1 MNRRQLEAEALRDSV
16 LQVAGK
22 MNTQM
27 YGPGFR
33 DFVLEHPEH
42 SPHYEYHKHNPEDVR
57 IHRRSVYRFLVRSPQ
72 QPFMSTLNC
81 ADPSQQVA
89 RRDDAITALQSLALL
104 NNKLMVSMASHFAS
118 DIEQTHT
125 GHAAAVSE
133 AFFRAIGRAPTPE
146 EASDLVAYA
155 GKHGLPNACRLLFNL
170 NEFSFVD

>member
-1 MNRRQLEAEALRDSV
+1 MPLLDTFDALVPDASCSRRRTSV
-16 LQVAGK
+16 
-22 MNTQM
+22 
-27 YGPGFR
+27 
-33 DFVLEHPEH
+33 
-42 SPHYEYHKHNPEDVR
+42 
-57 IHRRSVYRFLVRSPQ
+57 
-72 QPFMSTLNC
+72 
-81 ADPSQQVA
+81 
-89 RRDDAITALQSLALL
+89 TALQSLALL